1 MEPDYFTLLSR
12 SAVEQHLQS
21 SPEFREFLDRFLAPD
36 GPVRR
41 FPNGAVEIDNC
52 GVGDALGEAFRS
64 RVAPGCEIVGMYVFQ
79 TIGPFAS
86 KRYYHIQ
93 YLESYQK
100 KLRTEYSFAV
110 GQGTVRPPAPGEFEL
125 DRLEVTVGFRT
136 RVGKAVRCS
145 FVDAVSAWAAAVTK
159 RGAFDDGPI
168 SLALPGVEFSGTRA
182 RFLIDARL
190 SGQDTL
196 NWLALAILDFGEDVH
211 TVTGVFFGSTAE
223 FLDARLGPA
232 RAEWESVE
240 FSGDRSVTA
249 PAPTDK
255 SAPAGYVPPGARPD
269 PGFASRKFPVLML
282 PINEWDSFVATIYFG
297 RPLLAEERGQL
308 VALVN
313 AWFLI
318 GSYGGFD
325 GVGTHSANQPFFD
338 EATDSMILR
347 ADMGD
352 VDSRIALPV
361 LIRSLEG
368 FESGGATI
376 DALVFGRP
384 GWALNNR

>member
-1 MEPDYFTLLSR
+1 MELDYFRLLSR
-12 SAVEQHLQS
+12 SAVEQLLRS
-21 SPEFREFLDRFLAPD
+21 GPEFREFLNRFLAPG

-41 FPNGAVEIDNC
+41 FPNGAAEIDEG
-52 GVGDALGEAFRS
+52 GVGDELDEAFRS
-64 RVAPGCEIVGMYVFQ
+64 CATPGCGLEGASVFQ
-79 TIGPFAS
+79 TIGPFVP
-86 KRYYHIQ
+86 KRYYCIQ
-93 YLESYQK
+93 YPVAYQE
-100 KLRTEYSFAV
+100 KLRTEVGFSV

-136 RVGKAVRCS
+136 RVGKAVRRS
-145 FVDAVSAWAAAVTK
+145 FVDAVSAWAAATAE

-168 SLALPGVEFSGTRA
+168 SLASPGIEFSGARA
-182 RFLIDARL
+182 RFFIDARL

-196 NWLALAILDFGEDVH
+196 NWLALVIFDFGEDVH
-211 TVTGVFFGSTAE
+211 TVTGVYFGSTAE

-240 FSGDRSVTA
+240 FSGDRSITT
-249 PAPTDK
+249 PAPPDK

-269 PGFASRKFPVLML
+269 PGFASRKFPVLVL
-282 PINEWDSFVATIYFG
+282 PINEWDSFVVTIYFG
-297 RPLLAEERGQL
+297 RPLLMEEREQI

-325 GVGTHSANQPFFD
+325 GVGTHSDNQPIFD
-338 EATDSMILR
+338 DAMDSVILR

-368 FESGGATI
+368 FESAGATI

-384 GWALNNR
+384 GWTLTE